1 MQNSNSPRLWRVALV
16 HRKGYLAP
24 HQYVEAKKYREAHK
38 MVLEMKLRL
47 LEFPESWSFRLEELD
62 LEQVNGKWV

>member
-1 MQNSNSPRLWRVALV
+1 
-16 HRKGYLAP
+16 
-24 HQYVEAKKYREAHK
+24 VEAKKYREAHK